1 MAPQPRLARRLDSLR
16 YIQPQVPGDVLM
28 CAADALGQILKKYFF
43 AGSRTMPGV
52 GRHRIFRREGRLQK
66 LPGECNM
73 AP

>member
-1 MAPQPRLARRLDSLR
+1 
-16 YIQPQVPGDVLM
+16 M